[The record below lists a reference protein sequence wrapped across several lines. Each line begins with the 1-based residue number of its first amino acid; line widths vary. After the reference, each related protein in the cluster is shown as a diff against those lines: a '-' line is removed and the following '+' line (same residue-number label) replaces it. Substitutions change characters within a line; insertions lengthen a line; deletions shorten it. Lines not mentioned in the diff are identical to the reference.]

1 MHFLSV
7 PQAALVVL
15 RKVAGEGSGDLW
27 SAHIPPQTRFAGLGL
42 SIISVLTGKEFS
54 GQLKSL
60 WLRGEQGEGG
70 RTDEAHPTQMFL

>member
-15 RKVAGEGSGDLW
+15 RKVAGEGSGDLL
-27 SAHIPPQTRFAGLGL
+27 SAHIPPQTRSIGLGL
-42 SIISVLTGKEFS
+42 SIVSVLTGKEFS